1 MLYLGAQMELEAH
14 LGHVSM
20 VFEPH
25 KSIGVEIKSIGE
37 SQTRAARSVPIGA
50 FGKLR
55 QFSSPDGVGSAQIGA
70 FGSAATNERP
80 TESVREEK

>member
-20 VFEPH
+20 VFEPY

-37 SQTRAARSVPIGA
+37 SQTRFWNLLLFFPQMKWNPRYRS
-50 FGKLR
+50 
-55 QFSSPDGVGSAQIGA
+55 
-70 FGSAATNERP
+70 
-80 TESVREEK
+80 